1 MIKDVIANMNVHMD
15 KSIEALRKEY
25 QRVRTGRAS
34 TSLLDE
40 VRVDFY
46 GTPSPISQVATL
58 AVPEPRTVTIQ
69 PWEPKMI
76 QAIEKAIMNANLGL
90 TPANDGKVIR
100 LNLPPLTGAVSVTSS
115 DAHAPVDIMV
125 KQDAA
130 ATYIFA
136 AAMRNQPATAS
147 FKCSQPTATQAE
159 VLGENR
165 TLALTNGGFTDAF
178 APYAVHLYRL
188 H

>member
-1 MIKDVIANMNVHMD
+1 MVKDVIANMNVHMD

-90 TPANDGKVIR
+90 TPANDGKLIR
-100 LNLPPLTGAVSVTSS
+100 LNLPPLTEERRK
-115 DAHAPVDIMV
+115 DIV
-125 KQDAA
+125 KQLKRDAEEA
-130 ATYIFA
+130 KVAL
-136 AAMRNQPATAS
+136 RNIRRDAIDS
-147 FKCSQPTATQAE
+147 LKKLEKDKKISEDELKRAE
-159 VLGENR
+159 KEVQDF
-165 TLALTNGGFTDAF
+165 TNSHVAKIDE
-178 APYAVHLYRL
+178 VQL
-188 H
+188 HKEKEVMEV